1 MASDAYNV
9 SPYHCSAINP
19 SAKYLTEFFETL
31 DPAERLETDAFG
43 RSIAFYAAVSETSEC
58 LEFIEA
64 KGINLSL
71 VDKYKMSP
79 LIQAARFG
87 RSHNVEVLIKHL
99 RGGPEVTTTSP
110 IVFQTMN
117 RNRRTVLHYAAYFGH
132 AETCKVLVKYDAPVE
147 AVESLDK
154 QTALI
159 FAAKN
164 GYVDCVRVLVEEGKS
179 NPEKGDKF
187 LRTPLHYACINGHIE
202 VVKYLLSHGVNANAA
217 DSSNNTPIHFAAAFG
232 YIKILHLLVEYG
244 SADPSVC
251 NVWRS
256 TPCSVANMKGHI
268 AIVKYLLNLPNTS
281 IDVNFKDQEGC
292 VMLQNNIN
300 EPVDTLLEMNSNVE
314 KISLLLSMNA
324 DVNSV
329 DLEGN
334 LFHMF

>member
-1 MASDAYNV
+1 
-9 SPYHCSAINP
+9 
-19 SAKYLTEFFETL
+19 
-31 DPAERLETDAFG
+31 
-43 RSIAFYAAVSETSEC
+43 
-58 LEFIEA
+58 
-64 KGINLSL
+64 
-71 VDKYKMSP
+71 
-79 LIQAARFG
+79 
-87 RSHNVEVLIKHL
+87 
-99 RGGPEVTTTSP
+99 
-110 IVFQTMN
+110 
-117 RNRRTVLHYAAYFGH
+117 
-132 AETCKVLVKYDAPVE
+132 LVKYDAPVE

-179 NPEKGDKF
+179 NPEKGDRF